1 MHVLF
6 DIIDRQHR
14 ARYNGTCVVQFSLDV
29 YIGSFKEDILGLIC
43 SIADDFERFQ
53 FADVLL
59 CVRDAKCLLC
69 IGNKQIINLLKG
81 YIKASVG
88 GTFGAVQD
96 AAIYALL
103 NSQSERKELRN
114 LYKSRRDLAYSLL
127 KAAGFDVVDSEGT
140 FFLWFKLPKRFSD
153 DVSFVDSLLFEK
165 QVALIP
171 GSTFGKN
178 GEGYLRLSLV
188 SDLGYIEEGIR
199 RLINFVNENG

>member
-1 MHVLF
+1 M
-6 DIIDRQHR
+6 
-14 ARYNGTCVVQFSLDV
+14 
-29 YIGSFKEDILGLIC
+29 
-43 SIADDFERFQ
+43 
-53 FADVLL
+53 
-59 CVRDAKCLLC
+59 
-69 IGNKQIINLLKG
+69 
-81 YIKASVG
+81 
-88 GTFGAVQD
+88 
-96 AAIYALL
+96 L